1 MEYIVLGI
9 ILFIVGVAGT
19 YLYDHV
25 KAGRAKRAAFLTA
38 NPPRSTS
45 KPTSASS
52 SKKNPLSAPT
62 YQYDQMIA
70 GLKDRARRGETHVR
84 VQPTGQREQTM
95 TMDELIR
102 RLELMKKSL

>member
-25 KAGRAKRAAFLTA
+25 KAGHAKRAAFLAA
-38 NPPRSTS
+38 NPPRPTS
-45 KPTSASS
+45 KSTSS

-95 TMDELIR
+95 TVDELIR